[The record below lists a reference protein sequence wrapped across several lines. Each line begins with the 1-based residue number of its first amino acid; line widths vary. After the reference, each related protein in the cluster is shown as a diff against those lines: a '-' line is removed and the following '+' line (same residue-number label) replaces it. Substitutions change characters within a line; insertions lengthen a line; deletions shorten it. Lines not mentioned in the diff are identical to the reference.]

1 MWLYINS
8 HKLVLT
14 YSGMVWTNVYSPYI
28 RHWQQ
33 IKGMIS
39 PHRSDTDSRPK
50 ECLHPS
56 SLMNQGVNWVLRG
69 WLGGYLHDS
78 GWSLNSCIPEES
90 YLSMDT
96 GFLKAIMI
104 ECPLQLTLCL
114 LCALAPKTTWIW
126 DSTAW
131 NLKEVHTRGVGV
143 SDEGLI
149 TFPMPPSETESQQTW
164 PFWDSLASSHAY
176 SKKNVRYAQR
186 TAFWNTEN
194 PYYFRLL
201 THNIISLRILT
212 SLLCSWIW
220 KGFSVSMLYSIW
232 LFEFLPSW
240 LFVLSGWGIYNLRLP
255 WIESFEASLHHKH
268 SLLG

>member
-33 IKGMIS
+33 TKGMIS
-39 PHRSDTDSRPK
+39 PHRSDTDNRPK

-78 GWSLNSCIPEES
+78 GWPLNSCIPEES

-96 GFLKAIMI
+96 GFLKAIMM

-126 DSTAW
+126 DNTAW
-131 NLKEVHTRGVGV
+131 NLKEVLTRGVGV

-149 TFPMPPSETESQQTW
+149 TFPMPPSETEINRHGLS
-164 PFWDSLASSHAY
+164 
-176 SKKNVRYAQR
+176 
-186 TAFWNTEN
+186 E
-194 PYYFRLL
+194 
-201 THNIISLRILT
+201 
-212 SLLCSWIW
+212 SLLQVVMLILRKMSIMPRGQHSGTQRIHVIL
-220 KGFSVSMLYSIW
+220 GF
-232 LFEFLPSW
+232 
-240 LFVLSGWGIYNLRLP
+240 
-255 WIESFEASLHHKH
+255 LHIT
-268 SLLG
+268 